1 MQGALVVLVNNR
13 RDWQRVVDEGWYR
26 IPLKHAPSPLA
37 AELLA
42 FFFTKA
48 FGKQAHQVCYYAPV
62 LRYRTTT
69 RHELLPNEA
78 DHPRANERYVRIDV
92 GPVADLPRP
101 IPSRSLRRVTFI
113 GTTWE
118 RLCTADDV
126 AALWQKD
133 DAHAVLWEQFPDAI
147 RKASQRL
154 ELEEQCA
161 VYRVREQRALL
172 KRNTHLNKR
181 VR

>member
-1 MQGALVVLVNNR
+1 MQAALVVLVNNR
-13 RDWQRVVDEGWYR
+13 RDWQHVIDDGWYR
-26 IPLKHAPSPLA
+26 IPLKHVPTSLA
-37 AELLA
+37 ADYLA
-42 FFFTKA
+42 FYFTKA

-69 RHELLPNEA
+69 RRELLPHAA
-78 DHPRANERYVRIDV
+78 DHPRAHERYVRIDV

-101 IPSRSLRRVTFI
+101 VPSRSLRRITFI

-126 AALWQKD
+126 AALWHGD
-133 DAHAVLWEQFPDAI
+133 DASTMLWDAFPDAI

-154 ELEEQCA
+154 ELEERRS
-161 VYRVREQRALL
+161 VYCVRQRRAA
-172 KRNTHLNKR
+172 
-181 VR
+181 

>member
-1 MQGALVVLVNNR
+1 MHPALVVLVNNR
-13 RDWQRVVDEGWYR
+13 RDWQHVLNDGWYR
-26 IPLKHAPSPLA
+26 IPLKHAPTPLA
-37 AELLA
+37 ADFLA
-42 FFFTKA
+42 FYFTKA

-69 RHELLPNEA
+69 RRELLPNEA
-78 DHPRANERYVRIDV
+78 DHPRAHERYVRIDV
-92 GPVADLPRP
+92 GPVAALPRP

-126 AALWQKD
+126 AALWQPD
-133 DAHAVLWEQFPDAI
+133 DASTMLWDQFPDSI

-154 ELEEQCA
+154 ELEERRGT
-161 VYRVREQRALL
+161 YRVRQQRVA
-172 KRNTHLNKR
+172 
-181 VR
+181 